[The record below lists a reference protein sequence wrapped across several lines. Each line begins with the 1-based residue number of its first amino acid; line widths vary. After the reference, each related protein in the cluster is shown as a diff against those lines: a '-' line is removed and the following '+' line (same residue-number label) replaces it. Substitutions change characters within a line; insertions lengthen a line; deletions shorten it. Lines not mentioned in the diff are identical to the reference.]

1 MCQHVRGR
9 DAGSSERGDGEA
21 GVSVRVPRVRTSAL
35 SRLVVDGNSTDHRC
49 LCSRWLDAL
58 DALDTLDGYHEPCVQ
73 RARERRRERR
83 GVVSRQV
90 EALSQDPRQVGQPRR
105 SAGRGVGQHRVAGE
119 CGLVPGTSVRDR
131 RRETFGPEEAR
142 TSASLQSRP
151 SGRRARTLG
160 DGSQQ
165 SRLQD
170 RFHTSAWPQGRL
182 EAAHCWKDAFFS
194 RPFAASLQ
202 VFVLFFFFFK
212 STPIRRRKWNTRGPK
227 EDARWSRVLEPI
239 VSTATRVSTRLS
251 CFLRI
256 FLFLSRSVSRDTNCF
271 GFVVTETVRSPKIS
285 VQLYLGMTR

>member
-1 MCQHVRGR
+1 MVRCASMSEVGTQEAAREEMERQASVYVFPGSGRQHYP
-9 DAGSSERGDGEA
+9 GSSSTATQPTTAASVPDGSTLSTLSTLSTGTTSLASSVLARGDENDE
-21 GVSVRVPRVRTSAL
+21 AL
-35 SRLVVDGNSTDHRC
+35 SRG
-49 LCSRWLDAL
+49 RWR
-58 DALDTLDGYHEPCVQ
+58 PC
-73 RARERRRERR
+73 
-83 GVVSRQV
+83 
-90 EALSQDPRQVGQPRR
+90 PRTHAR
-105 SAGRGVGQHRVAGE
+105 SASHGGVLAEGLASTGLQANAGSYL
-119 CGLVPGTSVRDR
+119 GPLSAIDR

-256 FLFLSRSVSRDTNCF
+256 FLFLSRSI
-271 GFVVTETVRSPKIS
+271 G
-285 VQLYLGMTR
+285 